1 MSNDASNQGCWTA
14 MATFSPLRARQ
25 AFFKAIEWRISLW
38 LAGVGIRRPIRLRKL
53 SMIGFARWSI
63 VKKAP
68 QASKGGRIGKLRTPY
83 ILFETNFNG
92 DNDNYLEAF
101 SLVTTKGISKMWS
114 GTYGLPDIAT
124 VSNFQKFVN
133 DNKFDITRYHAAY
146 RVDSTKMVR
155 SALLLKQL
163 HDELNPTVEQ
173 LNEKQFL
180 EAYTNFLAAAQQKDP
195 PNPPT
200 PGRALPKTQALSVLT
215 PIDMGGKPALRA
227 AIDGAPADWA
237 PPSSHFA
244 RWVIVDQLKPA
255 PGRPPDPDSYLIF
268 SAWFDGP
275 QERYLRQL
283 HERLGDVTVERIWGP
298 DYPGGGPEAFSDYLL
313 DHQLEVGVPF
323 SAYDGV
329 TVREVKKACDLTER
343 VWAFAEHNQELTVPA
358 RAAELQQA
366 WIDEFP

>member
-1 MSNDASNQGCWTA
+1 MA
-14 MATFSPLRARQ
+14 MTTFSPLKARQ

-38 LAGVGIRRPIRLRKL
+38 LARVGIRRPIRLRKL

-68 QASKGGRIGKLRTPY
+68 QASKGGRFGKLGTPY

-114 GTYGLPDIAT
+114 GTYGLPDIAK
-124 VSNFQKFVN
+124 VSKFQNFVN
-133 DNKFDITRYHAAY
+133 EEKLDITRYHTGY
-146 RVDSTKMVR
+146 RDESTKMVR

-173 LNEKQFL
+173 LNEEQFL
-180 EAYTNFLAAAQQKDP
+180 EAYTNFLAAAQQK
-195 PNPPT
+195 NPPT
-200 PGRALPKTQALSVLT
+200 PSPSPSPSPGRTLSKTVALSALT
-215 PIDMGGKPALRA
+215 PIETGRGPSVKA
-227 AIDGAPADWA
+227 AIDGVQADWA

-244 RWVIVDQLKPA
+244 RWVIVGHLKPA
-255 PGRPPDPDSYLIF
+255 PGNPPDPNSYLIF

-283 HERLGDVTVERIWGP
+283 HERLGDVIVERIWGP
-298 DYPGGGPEAFSDYLL
+298 DYQGGGPEAFSHYLL
-313 DHQLEVGVPF
+313 EHKLKVGVPF

-329 TVREVKKACDLTER
+329 TVREVRKACDLAER
-343 VWAFAEHNQELTVPA
+343 VWDFAVYNQELTVPA